1 MRQKT
6 NVIPPSV
13 KAGEKNLLKRFI
25 KSNKKLHSLF
35 YRLLRCNRFI
45 FILRNRRC
53 NTEALFKSVEIE
65 STSICNRKCPFC
77 PVAYDNSQKVI
88 MSDEIFNKIITELKD
103 LNFKSEIAFS
113 GYGEPLLDKRLEEFV
128 KRIKKEL
135 GSFVEIVTNGDFLTY
150 ERFKHLISEGANV
163 FRLSQHDKEPSEA
176 IKLLFGN
183 IKKDELKYIIYQ
195 TANEGSVTFTNRGGS
210 VPGLKT
216 LHPFY
221 CSPMHIIIR
230 ADGSVPLCCNDYYK
244 EINFGNIKEERLID
258 IWNKPFYRKI
268 RNEIKK
274 GIFNLPIC
282 KRCLGILPQKYE
294 SEN

>member
-1 MRQKT
+1 MKQKI
-6 NVIPPSV
+6 NIIPASV
-13 KAGEKNLLKRFI
+13 KAGEKNLLRRLI
-25 KSNKKLHSLF
+25 KSNKKLHAPF
-35 YRLLRCNRFI
+35 YKLLRCNRFI
-45 FILRNRRC
+45 FLLRNFWT
-53 NTEALFKSVEIE
+53 NTDALFNSVEIE
-65 STSICNRKCPFC
+65 SISICNRKCSFC
-77 PVAYDNSQKVI
+77 PVAYDPRPREI
-88 MSDEIFNKIITELKD
+88 MTNEIFNKIITELKE
-103 LNFKSEIAFS
+103 LNFKGEIAFS
-113 GYGEPLLDKRLEEFV
+113 GYGEPLLDEKLEERV
-128 KRIKKEL
+128 EKIKKEL
-135 GSFVEIVTNGDFLTY
+135 GSSVEIVTNGDFLTY
-150 ERFKHLISEGANV
+150 ERFKRLISEGVNV

-195 TANEGSVTFTNRGGS
+195 IANEGSVTFTNRGGS

-244 EINFGNIKEERLID
+244 EINFGNVNEEKLIE

-274 GIFNLPIC
+274 GIFNFPIC
-282 KRCLGILPQKYE
+282 KRCLGLKPFGDRNI
-294 SEN
+294 

>member
-6 NVIPPSV
+6 NIIPSLV
-13 KAGEKNLLKRFI
+13 KAGENNLLKRFI
-25 KSNKKLHSLF
+25 KSNKKLHMFF
-35 YRLLRCNRFI
+35 YSFLRCNRFI

-53 NTEALFKSVEIE
+53 DAGALFKSVEIE
-65 STSICNRKCPFC
+65 TTSICNRRCPFC
-77 PVAYDNSQKVI
+77 PVAYDNSSQKVI

-113 GYGEPLLDKRLEEFV
+113 GYGEPLLDKRLEEMV
-128 KRIKKEL
+128 KMIKKEL

-150 ERFKHLISEGANV
+150 ERFKHLISEGVNV

-244 EINFGNIKEERLID
+244 EINFGNVNEEKLIE

-268 RNEIKK
+268 RNEILK
-274 GIFNLPIC
+274 GIFNFPIC
-282 KRCLGILPQKYE
+282 KRCLGLKPFGDRNI
-294 SEN
+294 